1 MTEGRIRGGTTE
13 LVAPGTVVLVT
24 GAARGIGL
32 ATARRA
38 AADGAMLAVCDRHG
52 DELEAEMD
60 ELRALGAT
68 VHSETIDVRDGE
80 AAAQFAAEAQERL
93 GPVDVLVN
101 NAGGSFSAPFL
112 DVSDKGEAMLVAEN
126 FTQVTRLIRLVA
138 PDMAPG
144 SSIVNVTSSEAF
156 QAAPG
161 FAIYAAMKAAL
172 ESLTRSLALELA
184 PAGIRVN
191 SIAPDALLSQGED
204 DARAQLV
211 DSPVPYSPTQV
222 PPLGYCGTPDDGASA
237 VLFLASPLARFI
249 TGTTVH
255 VDGGINAAGG
265 WRLETGLDTESDT
278 PIPNPH

>member
-1 MTEGRIRGGTTE
+1 MTDRGPDGHTALLE
-13 LVAPGTVVLVT
+13 PGTAVVVT

-38 AADGAMLAVCDRHG
+38 AAHGARLAVCDRHG
-52 DELEAEMD
+52 DELESEMD
-60 ELRALGAT
+60 ALRASGTT
-68 VHSETIDVRDGE
+68 VHSATLDVRDG
-80 AAAQFAAEAQERL
+80 AAATRFMADVDEHL

-101 NAGGSFSAPFL
+101 NAGGSFNASFL

-126 FTQVTRLIRLVA
+126 FTQVTRLIRLAA
-138 PDMAPG
+138 PTMPRG

-161 FAIYAAMKAAL
+161 FAVYAAMKAAL

-191 SIAPDALLSQGED
+191 SIAPDALTTRGED
-204 DARAQLV
+204 DARAELV
-211 DSPVPYSPTQV
+211 ESPVPYSPTQV
-222 PPLGYCGTPDDGASA
+222 PPLGHCGTPDDGANA

-249 TGTTVH
+249 TGTTIH

-265 WRLETGLDTESDT
+265 WRLDTDT
-278 PIPNPH
+278 VGPDSLSR

>member
-1 MTEGRIRGGTTE
+1 MNDAAPGGSNE
-13 LVAPGTVVLVT
+13 LLAPGTVVLVT

-38 AADGAMLAVCDRHG
+38 AASGATLVVCDRHG
-52 DELEAEMD
+52 DELDAETD
-60 ELRALGAT
+60 KLRAAGAT
-68 VHSETIDVRDGE
+68 VHPATLDVRDGDAVTAFMARAHE
-80 AAAQFAAEAQERL
+80 QV
-93 GPVDVLVN
+93 GPVGVLVN

-126 FTQVTRLIRLVA
+126 FTQVTRLIRLAA
-138 PDMAPG
+138 PTMVPG

-161 FAIYAAMKAAL
+161 FAVYAAMKAAL

-191 SIAPDALLSQGED
+191 AIAPDGLTSRGEE
-204 DARAQLV
+204 DARDQLLAS
-211 DSPVPYSPTQV
+211 DLPYSPAHV
-222 PPLGYCGTPDDGASA
+222 PPLGHFGTPDDGASA

-265 WRLETGLDTESDT
+265 WRLETATGARPVPTAR
-278 PIPNPH
+278 